1 MPGSS
6 SHDTSPTSDSS
17 APSAKSR
24 QKQKKKQKL
33 TSNDSSGSKKK
44 DKNVKD
50 SGGVVAAVTR
60 HRAKFTNDSTD
71 RDPGSPS
78 ESPEFQSPEL
88 EPTAPASIPT
98 NGNLSAS
105 PALNAA
111 SATSVSAS
119 TAPSTNDWARTMGTF
134 AAGSPSNLI
143 SIMGDSPP
151 TQPSSYEDP
160 RGLSYAWD
168 LQRQRQQQPPQQQP
182 QPQQQQQQE
191 QQQQQQRYYV
201 NGSPYSASPPTGSR
215 RPLSF
220 QMDQYPNSDLR
231 SQASSPPGIRRSSM
245 HSPFAPPRS
254 GLNPPLPHQPQ
265 AHFYGAPDVDFDLR
279 KTGLKAGERGFYFGF
294 DTISRSNTSQT
305 PGNDHVALAGYE
317 GGMNIYSV
325 NKRGVEPIASL
336 KGLRG
341 GVYHA
346 KILPWNGAPDPY
358 GIFPL
363 VAVVVHGPIPP
374 LNPPE
379 ISVEPAFDHLASPAL
394 EGIHT
399 PQSETHSRQVSV
411 GKGMPIIEAY
421 QTSVEVYSLATN
433 QRIDVLLQAPK
444 TSIKTSV
451 TSPVFV
457 SPQPT
462 GDLQVHSEDGNI
474 IVASGATGEC
484 WVYRQVRCEQDPG
497 HSFICVGKL
506 WTSLQQSLKVDLTR
520 EDEASSGSA
529 TPRKR
534 PQTPIL
540 AVSGSWLAYCPPPAS
555 SQMALNASIPVL
567 VEGKAPGLT
576 TLTSPVLPIESS
588 EIDQPISDGMVNRI
602 MRETTQEFIQ
612 GARWVGKHGMQL
624 WNNYWKPG
632 QQPPARQPTTG
643 SPPWGAAYTGRP
655 EIAQF
660 PPTYG
665 VSGQAVTK
673 EPGLV
678 SIVDMHSMTSSA
690 TIHPITTFKPPLGCS
705 FLSFSPTGLSLFTAS
720 SKGDV
725 QTVWDLMRIQYTKSS
740 PLQNSQPNNGHATR
754 VRQVAQFSRMTVAR
768 IVDVA
773 WARPNGERAAMV
785 TERGTVHLL
794 DMPPSAYT
802 WPPPRRRPAVPE
814 AAVRGNSENASAV
827 SIASNVLSS
836 AYGATRPL
844 LNSHRRSTPSAP
856 GTQTIM
862 DHASYG
868 GKVIAAGISHSLGN
882 AGTAINHL
890 RHTGENRVSLPPRQ
904 MPAGL
909 SCATWITSKKHH
921 TLFVVGDGQ
930 VRMFPSK
937 SRGPSMRKDRPR
949 ARGSRYNDF
958 KLRDLPNDL
967 IAPSIKQIIDPI
979 EDLDLTNPDQDGG
992 NTLVLRPRPRSIDI
1006 DHSPEAAIPQAE
1018 IESNAPYQPFHTD
1031 RRISLH
1037 LMGGANY
1044 DGGLSSVIRH
1054 MGSATLADAQNRA
1067 QHQPSNQAAGQI
1079 WAFGLP
1085 ISTVKLDL
1093 GLPMVMDEDVSSSVV
1108 DHRALPVS
1116 AMERVLQVG
1125 ENDEQ
1130 IVVTTRRRRGGN
1142 RTVDA
1147 DEDGFFEDDCEVLD
1161 FADQRV

>member
-6 SHDTSPTSDSS
+6 SHDPSPTSDSS
-17 APSAKSR
+17 LPPSKPR
-24 QKQKKKQKL
+24 QKRKQKL
-33 TSNDSSGSKKK
+33 TGSDSPGLKKK
-44 DKNVKD
+44 DKNAKD

-60 HRAKFTNDSTD
+60 HGAKFTDSTVGKD
-71 RDPGSPS
+71 ALSPA
-78 ESPEFQSPEL
+78 ESQSQSPEL
-88 EPTAPASIPT
+88 EPATPASIPT
-98 NGNLSAS
+98 NGNPSVS
-105 PALNAA
+105 PLLDAV
-111 SATSVSAS
+111 SATSISGS
-119 TAPSTNDWARTMGTF
+119 TAPSTNDWTRAMGPLS
-134 AAGSPSNLI
+134 GSPSNLI

-151 TQPSSYEDP
+151 TQPSSYEDS
-160 RGLSYAWD
+160 RGLSYAWGAH
-168 LQRQRQQQPPQQQP
+168 
-182 QPQQQQQQE
+182 
-191 QQQQQQRYYV
+191 QQQRRHYV
-201 NGSPYSASPPTGSR
+201 NNNAYSASPPASGR

-220 QMDQYPNSDLR
+220 QMDHYPNNEFR
-231 SQASSPPGIRRSSM
+231 SQASSPPGARRSSM
-245 HSPFAPPRS
+245 HSPFAPPRV
-254 GLNPPLPHQPQ
+254 NPPLPHQPQ
-265 AHFYGAPDVDFDLR
+265 AHFYSAPDIDLDMHP
-279 KTGLKAGERGFYFGF
+279 KTGLKAGEKGFYFGF
-294 DTISRSNTSQT
+294 DIIPRLNNAQT
-305 PGNDHVALAGYE
+305 PGNDHVVLAGYE
-317 GGMNIYSV
+317 GGMDIYSV
-325 NKRGVEPIASL
+325 GKRGVEPLATL

-341 GVYHA
+341 GVYNA
-346 KILPWNGAPDPY
+346 KILPWNSTSDPF

-363 VAVVVHGPIPP
+363 VAVVVHGPVPP
-374 LNPPE
+374 LNVPDIALE
-379 ISVEPAFDHLASPAL
+379 SAYDNTSSPRL

-399 PQSETHSRQVSV
+399 PQSEANQRQINV
-411 GKGMPIIEAY
+411 GKSIPIIEAY

-433 QRIDVLLQAPK
+433 QLIDVLLEAPK
-444 TSIKTSV
+444 TSIKASV
-451 TSPVFV
+451 TSPVFR

-462 GDLQVHSEDGNI
+462 GAFQVHAEDGSVV
-474 IVASGATGEC
+474 VASGATGEC
-484 WVYRQVRCEQDPG
+484 WVYRQVRSEQDPG
-497 HSFICVGKL
+497 YRFSCVGKL
-506 WTSLQQSLKVDLTR
+506 WTSLQQSLKSDSTP
-520 EDEASSGSA
+520 EDEVASNPLP
-529 TPRKR
+529 PRKR

-540 AVSGSWLAYCPPPAS
+540 ALSGRWLAYCPPPAS
-555 SQMALNASIPVL
+555 SQIALNALIPVPA
-567 VEGKAPGLT
+567 EGKVPGLS
-576 TLTSPVLPIESS
+576 TLTSPVLPNESS
-588 EIDQPISDGMVNRI
+588 EIEQPISDGVMNRI

-612 GARWVGKHGMQL
+612 GARWVGKQGMQL
-624 WNNYWKPG
+624 WNNYWKTG
-632 QQPPARQPTTG
+632 QQPPSRQSTVG
-643 SPPWGAAYTGRP
+643 SPPWGSGYPGRP
-655 EIAQF
+655 DTTQF

-665 VSGQAVTK
+665 VSGQAVSR

-678 SIVDMHSMTSSA
+678 SIVDMHSLMSSA

-720 SKGDV
+720 NKGDV

-740 PLQNSQPNNGHATR
+740 PLQHSQPNNGHTTR

-802 WPPPRRRPAVPE
+802 WPPPRRRAAAPE
-814 AAVRGNSENASAV
+814 AVRGSSENTSSAV
-827 SIASNVLSS
+827 SLASNVLSS

-844 LNSHRRSTPSAP
+844 LNSHRRSTSNSQ
-856 GTQTIM
+856 TTSTIM

-868 GKVIAAGISHSLGN
+868 GKVLAAGISHSLGN

-890 RHTGENRVSLPPRQ
+890 RHTGENRVSLPLRN
-904 MPAGL
+904 MSAGP
-909 SCATWITSKKHH
+909 SCAAWITGKKHH

-937 SRGPSMRKDRPR
+937 SRRSSVRKDRPR
-949 ARGSRYNDF
+949 VARVNKFNDF

-979 EDLDLTNPDQDGG
+979 EDLDLSSPDHDGGG
-992 NTLVLRPRPRSIDI
+992 NTLVLHPRPRLDDV

-1031 RRISLH
+1031 RRVSLH
-1037 LMGGANY
+1037 VYNGIS
-1044 DGGLSSVIRH
+1044 DESGLSSVIRH
-1054 MGSATLADAQNRA
+1054 MDSISLDDTQKRA
-1067 QHQPSNQAAGQI
+1067 GRRPPKPVTGQA
-1079 WAFGLP
+1079 WAFGQP
-1085 ISTVKLDL
+1085 ITTIKLNL
-1093 GLPMVMDEDVSSSVV
+1093 GVSGDEEVSNSID

-1142 RTVDA
+1142 RAADA